1 MRGGRVSPIRDRQ
14 DCALIWHSPYI
25 SQKKFWRKLMTPSK
39 INQNELDEL
48 MDKAVRKGVAAAILA
63 AQDAG
68 LVKFPVPLFGL
79 KDAEERIDGI
89 AGTFI
94 AVVRGMDQ
102 IGRATCRERMGQEV
116 ESAVVGG

>member
-48 MDKAVRKGVAAAILA
+48 MYKAVRKGVAAAILA
-63 AQDAG
+63 AQAAG
-68 LVKFPVPLFGL
+68 LVTFPVPLIGL
-79 KDAEERIDGI
+79 KDADERIAGI
-89 AGTFI
+89 VGTFI
-94 AVVRGMDQ
+94 WVVS
-102 IGRATCRERMGQEV
+102 GRAAGWER
-116 ESAVVGG
+116 GG